1 LDISRWRFLDKYHLR
16 IGWIEGAMLK
26 LPWKKPKVYEIATS
40 FADGQEI
47 TYNFT
52 RPLTAERA
60 QDEFRKARAIGLP
73 SGSVIIVN

>member
-1 LDISRWRFLDKYHLR
+1 
-16 IGWIEGAMLK
+16 MLK
-26 LPWKKPKVYEIATS
+26 LPWKKPKVYEIATQ
-40 FADGQEI
+40 FENGQEI

-60 QDEFRKARAIGLP
+60 QVEFRKARESGLP